1 MNYFDQLKLRLKS
14 LKINTEVLKKS
25 NRNITK
31 QELEKDAKKVSKTFS
46 DEDIQ
51 PRLSA
56 I

>member
-1 MNYFDQLKLRLKS
+1 MNYLNQLKSRLKS
-14 LKINTEVLKKS
+14 LKINTEVLKRS
-25 NRNITK
+25 NRNISK
-31 QELEKDAKKVSKTFS
+31 KELEKDAKKVSKTFS